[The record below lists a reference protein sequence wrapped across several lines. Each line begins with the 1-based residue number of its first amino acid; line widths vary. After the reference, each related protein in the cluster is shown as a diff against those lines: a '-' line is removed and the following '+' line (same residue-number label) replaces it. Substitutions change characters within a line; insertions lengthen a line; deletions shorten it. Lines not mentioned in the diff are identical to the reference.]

1 MEMRNCMFVKPR
13 TFRSACLRR
22 VRSQI
27 SHSLIFS
34 FSQFLIL
41 IFSFSQFLILFTS
54 CGNWLDVGSKSEVD
68 EDEMY
73 QTQEGYYTT
82 LTGLYLNLGSTSLYG
97 GNLSLTVLEP
107 LTQQYTISDDEPDR
121 QAWSQ
126 FNYVTD
132 GGQKWVA
139 DIWLTMY
146 NTIVNCN
153 MLLQK
158 LDDADRLDFEPG
170 VVDVMRG
177 EALGLRALMYF
188 DLVRLFNDNPTK
200 NPGCRNVPMKTD
212 FGFSLGQQ
220 VTTAELLDRLA
231 ADLNDARR
239 LLVADPLKSGRP
251 INDRYVGYDRSQRM
265 NYYAVTALL
274 ARLELYRQHYEAAA
288 GCAEEVMAARH
299 YRFIRP
305 EEVLVTDAYGAE
317 LQADRIFMPEQVFA
331 LYTENILTTSRSTYE
346 GLTRDFVKSTNAYSE
361 GDVREAW
368 FFSNPSA
375 LGKINLIRYQRSIRP
390 EDQSRYADP
399 VVPMLKLSEMYL
411 IAAECA
417 LQRED
422 DGQALDLLNTL
433 RTARGEAELPVIA
446 TADEL
451 RDAIT
456 HEYQCDFRGEGQLFY
471 YYKRM
476 GFTHVDDGFANG
488 NTVSVSPSAYT
499 LPLPEY
505 EIQFGYG
512 KN

>member
-1 MEMRNCMFVKPR
+1 MRNLFLYMV
-13 TFRSACLRR
+13 S
-22 VRSQI
+22 V
-27 SHSLIFS
+27 SLVLFS
-34 FSQFLIL
+34 
-41 IFSFSQFLILFTS
+41 S
-54 CGNWLDVGSKSEVD
+54 CAEWLDVGSKSEVD

-97 GNLSLTVLEP
+97 GNLPLLVLEP

-126 FNYVTD
+126 FNYITD
-132 GGQKWVA
+132 GGQKYVA

-158 LDDADRLDFEPG
+158 LDDADGLGFQPG
-170 VVDVMRG
+170 VTDVMRG
-177 EALGLRALMYF
+177 EALGLRSLMYF
-188 DLVRLFNDNPTK
+188 DLVRLFNDSPAK
-200 NPGCRNVPMKTD
+200 NPDCRNVPLKTD

-220 VTTAELLDRLA
+220 VTTVELFDRLA
-231 ADLNDARR
+231 ADLIDARR
-239 LLVADPLKSGRP
+239 LLAVDPLKSGRA
-251 INDRYVGYDRSQRM
+251 INDRYVSHDRSQRM

-288 GCAEEVMAARH
+288 GYAEEVMATPH

-305 EEVLVTDAYGAE
+305 EEILATDAYGAE
-317 LQADRIFMPEQVFA
+317 LHADRIFMPEQIFA
-331 LYTENILTTSRSTYE
+331 LYTENILTTSRSYYE
-346 GLTRDFVKSTNAYSE
+346 GLMRDFVKSTNAYSE

-375 LGKINLIRYQRSIRP
+375 LGKINFIRYQRSTLQQ
-390 EDQSRYADP
+390 EQSRYADP

-411 IAAECA
+411 VAAECA
-417 LQRED
+417 LEQD
-422 DGQALDLLNTL
+422 DYRRASDLLNTL
-433 RTARGEAELPVIA
+433 RMARGETELPVN
-446 TADEL
+446 ADSADL

-456 HEYQCDFRGEGQLFY
+456 HEYLCDFRGEGQLFY

-476 GFTHVDDGFANG
+476 GFTAVDDGYANG
-488 NTVSVSPSAYT
+488 NTVSVPPSAYT